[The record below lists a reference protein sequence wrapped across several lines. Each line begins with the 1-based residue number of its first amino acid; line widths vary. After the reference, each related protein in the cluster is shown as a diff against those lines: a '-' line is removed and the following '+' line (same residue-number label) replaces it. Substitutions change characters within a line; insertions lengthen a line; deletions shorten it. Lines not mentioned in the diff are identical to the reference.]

1 MLHLIRSGI
10 ELWQSG
16 VVVLGQSDP
25 EHKNAA
31 SVWTPLTK
39 GRFMDLDF
47 TLWGTGIWN
56 ATMSSRQGTTEK
68 IPLVCN
74 CWDGLLSKPSGR
86 RGKYI
91 EREQKTQSYIGS

>member
-68 IPLVCN
+68 YHWCAIVGMGCS
-74 CWDGLLSKPSGR
+74 LSHRVGVAS
-86 RGKYI
+86 
-91 EREQKTQSYIGS
+91 T